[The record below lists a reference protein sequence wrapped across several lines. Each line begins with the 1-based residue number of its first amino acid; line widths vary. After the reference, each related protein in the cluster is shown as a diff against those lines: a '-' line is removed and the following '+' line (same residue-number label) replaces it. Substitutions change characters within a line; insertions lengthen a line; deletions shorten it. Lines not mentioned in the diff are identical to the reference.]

1 MEEAA
6 MSKMYAREAS
16 RRVKVKLDKDRKA
29 QEEILRRQLER
40 EEKLHAPKPKLRLRV
55 SRNLNAA
62 LFSAEQKKL
71 NELRRLRT
79 QKEREEWEQQQW
91 LLQERETQEEVSKNL
106 IVLDFFKNF
115 SKLLEWRL

>member
-1 MEEAA
+1 MEDTAA

-16 RRVKVKLDKDRKA
+16 RRVKVKLDKDRK
-29 QEEILRRQLER
+29 
-40 EEKLHAPKPKLRLRV
+40 APKPKLRLRV

-71 NELRRLRT
+71 NDLRRLRT
-79 QKEREEWEQQQW
+79 QKERDEWEQQQW
-91 LLQERETQEEVSKNL
+91 LLKERETQEEVSKNL
-106 IVLDFFKNF
+106 IISDFLKNF